1 MPSRVFCGS
10 AVPGRFA
17 TPDGE
22 VDHLCEVLA
31 AHEATEP
38 FVGHTQRSFVV
49 QGDVRETV
57 PRYLEENPETIIAM
71 AYFDLDLYQPTKE
84 LLEAIRPHLTKG
96 GILAFDEPAHPK
108 WPGETTALREVFGLD
123 HAPAPAPRPRAAGHL
138 HEVG

>member
-10 AVPGRFA
+10 AVQGRFA

-38 FVGHTQRSFVV
+38 FGHTQRSFVV